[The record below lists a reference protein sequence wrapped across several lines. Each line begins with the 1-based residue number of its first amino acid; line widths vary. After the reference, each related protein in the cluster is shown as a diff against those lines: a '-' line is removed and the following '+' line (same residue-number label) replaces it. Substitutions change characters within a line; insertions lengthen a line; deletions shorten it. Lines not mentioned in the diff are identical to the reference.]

1 MNWVAAAL
9 SADLP
14 DKTSMPSQI
23 DGVEIA
29 LWRSASGKVQ
39 AWIDRCPHRGMRLS
53 HGFVRGETLA
63 CIYHGWRY
71 DTDGA
76 CNHIPA
82 HPSLIPPKTI
92 VATSFTTVEAD
103 GVIWVAPAGT
113 SDSLGNPPALDALL
127 PLRSLQAR
135 RSVNYVVEK
144 LVGAENEV
152 LWFEDIAI
160 LPQAIADDH
169 CTLHTLIKL
178 GTDKKTASAKLE
190 ALRNEL
196 EGTPL

>member
-1 MNWVAAAL
+1 MGWIATAL

-14 DKTSMPSQI
+14 NSVSMPSQI

-71 DTDGA
+71 DTGGA

-82 HPSLIPPKTI
+82 HPSLTPPKTI
-92 VATSFTTVEAD
+92 VATSYTTVEAS

-113 SDSLGNPPALDALL
+113 TTTPPILTDLL
-127 PLRSLQAR
+127 PLRSLQVK
-135 RSVNYVVEK
+135 RSANDVAEK
-144 LVGAENEV
+144 LGNAETGV
-152 LWFEDIAI
+152 IWFEDIAI
-160 LPQAIADDH
+160 SLQTIGDDH
-169 CTLHTLIKL
+169 CTLHALIKE
-178 GTDKKTASAKLE
+178 GTDKKAASAKLE
-190 ALRNEL
+190 TLRHEL
-196 EGTPL
+196 EGTLT